1 MTELENNGSNLP
13 TSAEIST
20 AAQATGETYFSPSYD
35 GALIILSVMII
46 AINLLVISLFFYR
59 EYLQTKTNSLLISL
73 AVSDLLAG
81 LLGIPLIVACNAVL
95 KAGVCTAGALIYRF
109 IAVSTMYHIL
119 VVTLER
125 YIYVMYPMKYINI
138 VTAPRVL
145 KAIAGIWLFSIFNSL
160 IQLTWEDPTRFFKP
174 RDSVSQQYALAY
186 TIVGIVFCFFLPA
199 LFMAISYVSMF
210 MVIHRQIKEIRGL
223 YNTRA
228 TGANNQRAPIATE
241 ARALIIFVAMLSI
254 FIICW
259 LTFYVTGFLILLPGL
274 HIEAIPDEV
283 FMTVDF
289 IRFSV
294 SLVNPILYAFLKRD
308 FSRALKSLC
317 KRDGIQP
324 GELASSSSTSR
335 FRTLTINFSLS
346 RSSEMYRDWNVMQS
360 SPRAI

>member
-1 MTELENNGSNLP
+1 MELEKNNSNLPSSTVQSAAAQDTELE
-13 TSAEIST
+13 
-20 AAQATGETYFSPSYD
+20 TYFDPTYD

-73 AVSDLLAG
+73 AVSDLLVG
-81 LLGIPLIVACNAVL
+81 LLGIPLFIACNAVL
-95 KAGVCTAGALIYRF
+95 KAGVCTAGVLIYRF

-138 VTAPRVL
+138 VTAPRLL
-145 KAIAGIWLFSIFNSL
+145 KAIAGVWLFSMFVSL

-174 RDSVSQQYALAY
+174 RDSTSQQYALAY
-186 TIVGIVFCFFLPA
+186 NIVGIVFCFFLPA

-228 TGANNQRAPIATE
+228 TSANSQRAPIATE

-259 LTFYVTGFLILLPGL
+259 LSFYVTGFLILLPGL
-274 HIEAIPDEV
+274 NMEAMPQEP
-283 FMTVDF
+283 FMAVDF

-308 FSRALKSLC
+308 FSRALRSLC
-317 KRDGIQP
+317 KSDGVQP

-346 RSSEMYRDWNVMQS
+346 RSSEMYRD
-360 SPRAI
+360 